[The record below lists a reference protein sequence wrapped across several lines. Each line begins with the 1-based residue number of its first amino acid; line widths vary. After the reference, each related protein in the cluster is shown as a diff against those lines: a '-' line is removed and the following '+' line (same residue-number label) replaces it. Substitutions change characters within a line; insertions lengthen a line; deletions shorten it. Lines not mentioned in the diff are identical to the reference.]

1 MDKDIKVCEYSGL
14 RSVEGY
20 KEEEVSPQDSAIGNI
35 LVDNPYS
42 VYFRLADDGEVILK
56 ISKEGFYYRGE
67 LVEDIHNVY
76 ERFTEWLTK
85 AELKDRQ
92 VSPQDPATIDKGPDI
107 DIKKEEETKKGDIN
121 FMYKWIREKS
131 GK

>member
-14 RSVEGY
+14 RPVEGY
-20 KEEEVSPQDSAIGNI
+20 REEEVSPQDSAIDNI
-35 LVDNPYS
+35 LVDNPRS
-42 VYFRLADDGEVILK
+42 VYFRLADDGEIVLK

-67 LVEDIHNVY
+67 LVEDVHNVY

-92 VSPQDPATIDKGPDI
+92 VSPQDPAKGPDV

>member
-1 MDKDIKVCEYSGL
+1 MEEDIKVCEYSGL

-20 KEEEVSPQDSAIGNI
+20 KEEEVSPQDSAIDNI
-35 LVDNPYS
+35 LVDNPKS
-42 VYFRLADDGEVILK
+42 VYFRLADDGEIVLK

-92 VSPQDPATIDKGPDI
+92 VSPQDPANTPDI
-107 DIKKEEETKKGDIN
+107 EIKKEEETKKGDVN
-121 FMYKWIREKS
+121 FMYKWIRSKS